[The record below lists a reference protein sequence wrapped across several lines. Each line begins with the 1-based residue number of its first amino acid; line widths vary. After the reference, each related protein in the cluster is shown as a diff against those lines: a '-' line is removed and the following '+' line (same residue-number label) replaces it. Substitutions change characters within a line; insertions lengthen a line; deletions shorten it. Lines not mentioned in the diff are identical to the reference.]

1 MSALY
6 HAGRTGRQEGREDL
20 LFSNALQPPI
30 SNCPKNYL
38 KTYNSLIKALRK
50 AAGNIIEAGDMSR
63 LRFLNGLLV
72 LLTLAGCGV
81 RAPAPAPGPSPTPQ
95 PQPAAPAPAR
105 TINRFNP
112 SIRFERVSIEQG
124 LSQSSVN
131 AILQDSQGFL
141 WFGTQDGL
149 NRYDGYN
156 FTVYRP
162 NEDLPGSISDRW
174 ITQILEDEQGFLWIA
189 TRQGGLNRFD
199 PRAGTFLTFQ
209 HKPSDPASLS
219 SDQVQA
225 LLIDSR
231 GILWIGTGSG
241 LDRFDPLSNDFKHYT
256 TASGLPNTYIT
267 ALFEDARSGLWVGTS
282 DGLTRF
288 NLADATFQVFKSTP
302 ADIGTLSSNHIN
314 ALLEDET
321 GDLWVATDNG
331 LNRLDHYT
339 GRFKRYQHDPGVAH
353 SLITNMVS
361 TLYLDPRNGLWVGT
375 DDGLDYFNTR
385 YDYFIHYRHQPS
397 NLNSLSTNSI
407 LSVYEDDTGVMWVG
421 TFGGGLNKYNRQQDQ
436 FTYYRNNPD
445 DPNSLSGDLISQI
458 YADTKGLIWI
468 GTRGDGLDHLNP
480 ISGRFDHFRNDPSD
494 PDSLSSDEVFSV
506 LGDPSGEIWV
516 GTDRALDRL
525 NPITRKVVH
534 FRPSSRE
541 DLGVS
546 GLPVYALYRDL
557 EGRLWVGTSRG
568 LDQFEPDSGSFIHY
582 VPNPS
587 ISANQVISMDED
599 SAGRLWV
606 GTFGGGL
613 HRLNQTG
620 EGFTSYFNNPGD
632 PTSLSNNTIM
642 SIHQDRRGSLWIGTG
657 GGGLDRYDPA
667 TDSFSHLREKD
678 GLPNNVI
685 YGILEDDAGTLWLST
700 NNGLARYNPRLN
712 QIRSFGVS
720 DGLQSNEFNMSAY
733 AMSPFGDMYFGGVN
747 GINAFDPLRITASE
761 LQPTIVL
768 TSVMKE
774 GKPLEADRQPQ
785 YIRDITLAWPAN
797 EFEFEF
803 AALAY
808 GQPSR
813 NQYAYKLEGFDSDW
827 NYIGARRSGR
837 YTNLPGGSYTLL
849 LNGTN
854 SDGVWGT
861 EPLRLNVTVIPPF
874 WQTNWFRV
882 LAGVGLGLVVL
893 AGYALR
899 LRSIQR
905 RNRQLAGLVQE
916 RTQELEKRTLEMEA
930 LYQADEKILRT
941 VSLNQVFQTLVNVAV
956 EILKA
961 DFSMVLAWDEEE
973 THLVPRVSQG
983 FSPEALEVF
992 KFTRTEPLVS
1002 EVLRTG
1008 EPRLIPEVDQ
1018 EKLRPD
1024 LQEALNREGIHSFVH
1039 LPIKVDNRMVGIF
1052 HVGFTHPDAINE
1064 DILRLFTA
1072 LVQRAALSIANMQLF
1087 EQTRDLAVMEERN
1100 RLARD
1105 LHDSAKQKAFA
1116 ALAQL
1121 GTANGILG
1129 SEVPG
1134 APSGVE
1140 SHLSEAENLVYEVI
1154 QDLTFLIQEI
1164 YPIALQ
1170 EKGLPTTLRE
1180 YVFEWENRNDITAT
1194 LTIRNERPL
1203 ELGMEQAIYRIVQ
1216 EALAN
1221 VARHSHATGVGIW
1234 LVYKSDAIEVMIAD
1248 NGVGFE
1254 VNRTVSGMG
1263 LRSIRERAD
1272 SIRGSLQV
1280 QSAPGL
1286 GTRIQV
1292 QAPLRKA
1299 EMRALA

>member
-1 MSALY
+1 MGKLRFFNGVLLLLAL
-6 HAGRTGRQEGREDL
+6 AACGVQMPPPAPTLTPG
-20 LFSNALQPPI
+20 PI
-30 SNCPKNYL
+30 SK
-38 KTYNSLIKALRK
+38 
-50 AAGNIIEAGDMSR
+50 
-63 LRFLNGLLV
+63 
-72 LLTLAGCGV
+72 
-81 RAPAPAPGPSPTPQ
+81 PTV
-95 PQPAAPAPAR
+95 PAPAR
-105 TINRFNP
+105 IINRFNP

-131 AILQDSQGFL
+131 TILQDSQGFL

-156 FTVYRP
+156 FTIFRP

-174 ITQILEDEQGFLWIA
+174 ITKILEDKEGFLWIA

-199 PRAGTFLTFQ
+199 PRSGTFVTFR
-209 HKPSDPASLS
+209 HSPANPASLS
-219 SDQVQA
+219 SDQV
-225 LLIDSR
+225 LTILIDSR
-231 GILWIGTGSG
+231 DTLWIGTGSG
-241 LDRFDPLSNDFKHYT
+241 LDRFDPSSNDFKHYT
-256 TASGLPNTYIT
+256 TTSGLPNTVIT

-288 NLADATFQVFKSTP
+288 NLADATFQVYKSTP
-302 ADIGTLSSNHIN
+302 SDIGTLSSNHIN
-314 ALLEDET
+314 AILEDET

-339 GRFKRYQHDPGVAH
+339 NRFKRYQHDPVVAH
-353 SLITNMVS
+353 SLVANMVS
-361 TLYLDPRNGLWVGT
+361 TLYLDHRNGLWVGT

-385 YDYFIHYRHQPS
+385 YDYFIHYRHQPA
-397 NLNSLSTNSI
+397 NLNSVSTNNI
-407 LSVYEDDTGVMWVG
+407 LAVYEDDTGVMWVG

-436 FTYYRNNPD
+436 FIYYRNDPD

-458 YADTKGLIWI
+458 YADPKGLIWI

-480 ISGRFDHFRNDPSD
+480 ISGRFDHFRNDPAN
-494 PDSLSSDEVFSV
+494 PDSLSSNEVYAV
-506 LGDPSGEIWV
+506 LGDPSGDIWV

-525 NPITRKVVH
+525 NPMTRKVVH
-534 FRPSSRE
+534 LRPSSKE
-541 DLGVS
+541 GQGIS
-546 GLPVYALYRDL
+546 GLPIYSLYRDL

-568 LDQFEPDSGSFIHY
+568 LDQFEPESGTFIHY
-582 VPNPS
+582 APNPS
-587 ISANQVISMDED
+587 TSANQVVALDED
-599 SAGRLWV
+599 SGGRLWV

-632 PTSLSNNTIM
+632 PSSLSNNTIL

-657 GGGLDRYDPA
+657 GGGLDRYDPV
-667 TDSFSHLREKD
+667 TDTFTHLREKD

-685 YGILEDDAGTLWLST
+685 YGILEDDAGALWLST

-712 QIRSFGVS
+712 EIRSFGVS

-733 AMSPFGDMYFGGVN
+733 AISPFGDMYFGGVN
-747 GINAFDPLRITASE
+747 GINAFDPLKIMVSD

-768 TSVMKE
+768 TSIMKE
-774 GKPLEADRQPQ
+774 GKALKPDQQPQ
-785 YIRDITLAWPAN
+785 YVRDITLAWPAN

-813 NQYAYKLEGFDSDW
+813 NQYAYKLEGFDGDW
-827 NYIGARRSGR
+827 NYIGTRRSGR

-854 SDGVWGT
+854 SDGIWGAR
-861 EPLRLNVTVIPPF
+861 PLRVQVTVIPPF

-882 LAGVGLGLVVL
+882 LAGVGLGLAVV
-893 AGYALR
+893 AGYGLR

-905 RNRQLAGLVQE
+905 RNRQLAGLVQD
-916 RTQELEKRTLEMEA
+916 RTRELEKRTLEMEA

-941 VSLNQVFQTLVNVAV
+941 VSLNQIFQTLVNVAV
-956 EILKA
+956 DILKA
-961 DFSMVLAWDEEE
+961 DRSMVLAWDEEDARLE
-973 THLVPRVSQG
+973 PRVSQG
-983 FSPEALEVF
+983 FSPETLEVF
-992 KFTRTEPLVS
+992 KFTRTEALAG

-1008 EPRLIPEVDQ
+1008 EPRVISEADQ
-1018 EKLRPD
+1018 EQLRPD
-1024 LQEALNREGIHSFVH
+1024 LKEALGREGIHSFVH
-1039 LPIKVDNRMVGIF
+1039 LPIKVDNRAVGIF
-1052 HVGFTHPDAINE
+1052 HVGFTHPGAINE

-1072 LVQRAALSIANMQLF
+1072 LVQRASLSIANMELF

-1121 GTANGILG
+1121 GTANEILG
-1129 SEVPG
+1129 SGVPE
-1134 APSGVE
+1134 PPVGVE

-1180 YVFEWENRNDITAT
+1180 YVFEWENRNDIIAT
-1194 LTIRNERPL
+1194 LTIRNERRL
-1203 ELGMEQAIYRIVQ
+1203 DLGMEQAIYRIVQ

-1248 NGVGFE
+1248 NGVGFT
-1254 VNRTVSGMG
+1254 VNQTVSGMG

-1272 SIRGSLQV
+1272 SIRGSLQI
-1280 QSAPGL
+1280 QSGPGL

-1299 EMRALA
+1299 EIRLLA